1 MFLKSKTPDIPM
13 IQQRFNQMIKVRK
26 INITSPPIKKFLNA
40 SVYQYIDLSNHEV
53 GRIKWPHFVN

>member
-1 MFLKSKTPDIPM
+1 M